1 MKDLRSSGDTLTFV
15 RYKIRHDSKPRVIPF
30 APTQQSDESP
40 EVPVNRQR
48 LSLSFR
54 LAEKNSIVGENTF
67 KQSTR
72 PFNWLQRTRQ
82 IAQFPQPCTKE
93 RLNLFEI
100 GERATHRSLSPSG
113 PSREA
118 KPHASRSARVR
129 RDAPGSCSPCA
140 GPQCFPRA

>member
-72 PFNWLQRTRQ
+72 PFKLAAADPPDCAVST
-82 IAQFPQPCTKE
+82 ALYE
-93 RLNLFEI
+93 RKI
-100 GERATHRSLSPSG
+100 KSL
-113 PSREA
+113 
-118 KPHASRSARVR
+118 
-129 RDAPGSCSPCA
+129 
-140 GPQCFPRA
+140 